1 MKESTVQLDVK
12 EQLALPNKTDKV
24 IKPEKTEREIA
35 LAKYARFFKRN
46 IARLDDVTDPNY
58 IALEIVNDEGLMVSR
73 ELQEDGG
80 FSNFKICHIGVMNTL
95 LENPAKLSQISL
107 VHAVMPFD
115 DVYSLIKVYAKI
127 PELTN
132 AKTRVVLGTYDN
144 YDDEH
149 DRNIRVLNNLIRELD
164 FSGYHCADEDGTALK
179 MVYSTYQ
186 KNLRMRH

>member
-12 EQLALPNKTDKV
+12 EQLALPNKIDKV
-24 IKPEKTEREIA
+24 RKPEKTEREIA

-46 IARLDDVTDPNY
+46 MAKFNITDPNY
-58 IALEIVNDEGLMVSR
+58 TALEIVNDEGLMVSR

-80 FSNFKICHIGVMNTL
+80 FSNFKICNIGVINTL
-95 LENPAKLSQISL
+95 IENPVKLFQINL

-115 DVYSLIKVYAKI
+115 DVYSLIKAFAKI

-132 AKTRVVLGTYDN
+132 ARTRVVLGTYDN

-149 DRNIRVLNNLIRELD
+149 DRNIRILNNLIRELD
-164 FSGYHCADEDGTALK
+164 FSGYHCMDEDGTSLK

>member
-12 EQLALPNKTDKV
+12 EQLALPNKIDKV
-24 IKPEKTEREIA
+24 RKPEKTEREIA
-35 LAKYARFFKRN
+35 LAKYTRFFKRN
-46 IARLDDVTDPNY
+46 MAKFNITDPNY
-58 IALEIVNDEGLMVSR
+58 TALEIVNDEGLMVSR

-80 FSNFKICHIGVMNTL
+80 FSNFKICNIGVINTL
-95 LENPAKLSQISL
+95 IENPVKLSQINL

-115 DVYSLIKVYAKI
+115 DVYSLIKAFAKI

-149 DRNIRVLNNLIRELD
+149 DRNIRILNNLIRELD
-164 FSGYHCADEDGTALK
+164 FSGYHCMDEDGTALK

>member
-24 IKPEKTEREIA
+24 RKPEKTEREIA

-46 IARLDDVTDPNY
+46 MAKFNITDPNY
-58 IALEIVNDEGLMVSR
+58 TALEIVNDEGLMVSR

-80 FSNFKICHIGVMNTL
+80 FSNFKICHIGVINTL
-95 LENPAKLSQISL
+95 LENPAKLSQINL

-164 FSGYHCADEDGTALK
+164 FSGYHGADMDGTSVK

>member
-12 EQLALPNKTDKV
+12 EQLALPNKIDKV
-24 IKPEKTEREIA
+24 RKPEKTEREIV

-46 IARLDDVTDPNY
+46 MAKFNITDPNY
-58 IALEIVNDEGLMVSR
+58 TALEIVNDEGLMVSR

-80 FSNFKICHIGVMNTL
+80 FSNFKICNIGVINTL
-95 LENPAKLSQISL
+95 IENPVKLSQINL

-115 DVYSLIKVYAKI
+115 DVYSLIKAFAKI

-132 AKTRVVLGTYDN
+132 ARTRVVLGTYDN

-149 DRNIRVLNNLIRELD
+149 DRNIRILNNLIRELD
-164 FSGYHCADEDGTALK
+164 FSGYHCMDEDGTALK

>member
-24 IKPEKTEREIA
+24 RKPEKTEREIA

-80 FSNFKICHIGVMNTL
+80 FSNFKICHIGVINTL
-95 LENPAKLSQISL
+95 IENPAMLSQINL

-115 DVYSLIKVYAKI
+115 DVYSLIKAFAKI

-179 MVYSTYQ
+179 MVCSTYQ

>member
-12 EQLALPNKTDKV
+12 EQLALPNKIDKV
-24 IKPEKTEREIA
+24 RKPEKTEREIA

-46 IARLDDVTDPNY
+46 MAKFNITDPNY
-58 IALEIVNDEGLMVSR
+58 TALEIVNDEGLMVSR

-80 FSNFKICHIGVMNTL
+80 FSNFKICNIGVINTL
-95 LENPAKLSQISL
+95 IENPVKLSQINL

-115 DVYSLIKVYAKI
+115 DVYSLIKAFAKI

-149 DRNIRVLNNLIRELD
+149 DRNIRILNNLIRELD
-164 FSGYHCADEDGTALK
+164 FSGYHCMDEDVTALK
-179 MVYSTYQ
+179 MVYSNKK